1 MKFDPQNLGNEFLH
15 RLKLLMFFRILFS
28 SFLLGATIIFQVNRM
43 ASLLSP
49 SLVALYGL
57 TASIFLI
64 SFIYA
69 LLINRLR
76 QNTTLAYIQIIMDT
90 FVISAI
96 ILVTGGISSIFSFL
110 YLLVIIYASILF
122 YNRGSMIIAV
132 ISSIQYGV
140 MVGLEYFGIL
150 YPFTAEAGFVTGGYS
165 WVYVL
170 YKVIMTLGGC
180 FVVAFLSGFLSEKER
195 KTKRELIKME
205 AHVKRVDKL
214 AALGEVAAGLAHEIK
229 NPLASLTGSIQLI
242 RDDHHDRPEHR
253 KLMEIVLREADRLS
267 TLVNNFLLFARP
279 PTGKSE
285 KLNLSHILSETIEM
299 FEKDAVFADKISL
312 NKKLLPNLW
321 FEMDPGHFRQI
332 LWNLLLNAAE
342 AIQDQGSISIHVQ
355 PYKGNFIDVLVID
368 DGCGIPE
375 AELASIFYPF
385 FTTKSN
391 GSGLGLSIVH
401 SIVES
406 YQCHLD
412 VNSRVKEGTTVTLR
426 LKRADA
432 PSDS

>member
-1 MKFDPQNLGNEFLH
+1 
-15 RLKLLMFFRILFS
+15 
-28 SFLLGATIIFQVNRM
+28 
-43 ASLLSP
+43 
-49 SLVALYGL
+49 
-57 TASIFLI
+57 
-64 SFIYA
+64 
-69 LLINRLR
+69 
-76 QNTTLAYIQIIMDT
+76 
-90 FVISAI
+90 
-96 ILVTGGISSIFSFL
+96 
-110 YLLVIIYASILF
+110 
-122 YNRGSMIIAV
+122 
-132 ISSIQYGV
+132 
-140 MVGLEYFGIL
+140 
-150 YPFTAEAGFVTGGYS
+150 
-165 WVYVL
+165 
-170 YKVIMTLGGC
+170 
-180 FVVAFLSGFLSEKER
+180 
-195 KTKRELIKME
+195 ME

-253 KLMEIVLREADRLS
+253 KLMQIVLREADRLS

-285 KLNLSHILSETIEM
+285 KLNLSQVLSETIEM

-312 NKKLLPNLW
+312 NKKLVPNLW

-342 AIQDQGSISIHVQ
+342 AIQDQGIISIHVQ

-426 LKRADA
+426 LKRADV